1 MGNFQKLLDLLRD
14 AQGPVT
20 LTKALSVASGQPLA
34 RQSLDL
40 ALKSC
45 VELGVPEHHQR
56 MLKDMVAAGEAAGVS
71 QEEIEGRIAGVMRR
85 FSTEPM
91 TKSTA
96 GDVLAQAMSGSPVQ
110 SVPDMTI
117 TRNLSVEQIH
127 LARQQ
132 QISDQ
137 QLIRD
142 CEVAGVATGQIVE
155 LAARLEDTRG
165 LPNNIR
171 QPGIDAVRQQLTQAQ
186 PSPAAQGIDWSGTQ
200 WSNK

>member
-1 MGNFQKLLDLLRD
+1 MTIKAVLAQLAALNSTMTKSHGGNDAGREARLNFEDHKLIGDCWQAKVSGAQIEELKKSLKATHDLPD
-14 AQGPVT
+14 AER
-20 LTKALSVASGQPLA
+20 KAAFSAV
-34 RQSLDL
+34 RQHLL
-40 ALKSC
+40 
-45 VELGVPEHHQR
+45 
-56 MLKDMVAAGEAAGVS
+56 
-71 QEEIEGRIAGVMRR
+71 
-85 FSTEPM
+85 
-91 TKSTA
+91 KSTA
-96 GDVLAQAMSGSPVQ
+96 GDALEQAMSGSPVQ
-110 SVPDMTI
+110 FAPDMTVS
-117 TRNLSVEQIH
+117 RNMSTEQIH

-186 PSPAAQGIDWSGTQ
+186 PSPAEQGIDWSAQG
-200 WSNK
+200 W

>member
-1 MGNFQKLLDLLRD
+1 MTIKAVLAQLAALNSTMTKSHGGNDAGREARLNFEDHKLIGDCWQAKVSGAQIEELKKSLKATHDLPD
-14 AQGPVT
+14 ADR
-20 LTKALSVASGQPLA
+20 KAAFSAV
-34 RQSLDL
+34 RQYLL
-40 ALKSC
+40 
-45 VELGVPEHHQR
+45 
-56 MLKDMVAAGEAAGVS
+56 
-71 QEEIEGRIAGVMRR
+71 
-85 FSTEPM
+85 
-91 TKSTA
+91 KSTA
-96 GDVLAQAMSGSPVQ
+96 GDALEQAMSGSPVQ
-110 SVPDMTI
+110 FAPDMTVK
-117 TRNLSVEQIH
+117 RNMSTEQIH

-186 PSPAAQGIDWSGTQ
+186 PSPAEQGIDWSARG
-200 WSNK
+200 W

>member
-1 MGNFQKLLDLLRD
+1 MTIKAVLAQLAALNSTMTKSHAGHDAGREARLNFEDHKLIGDCWQAKVSGAQIEELKKSLKATHDLPD
-14 AQGPVT
+14 ADR
-20 LTKALSVASGQPLA
+20 KAAFSAV
-34 RQSLDL
+34 RQYLL
-40 ALKSC
+40 
-45 VELGVPEHHQR
+45 
-56 MLKDMVAAGEAAGVS
+56 
-71 QEEIEGRIAGVMRR
+71 
-85 FSTEPM
+85 
-91 TKSTA
+91 KSTA
-96 GDVLAQAMSGSPVQ
+96 GDALEQAMSGSPVQ
-110 SVPDMTI
+110 FAPDMTVK
-117 TRNLSVEQIH
+117 RNMSTEQIH

-186 PSPAAQGIDWSGTQ
+186 PSPPAQGIDWSAQG
-200 WSNK
+200 WK

>member
-1 MGNFQKLLDLLRD
+1 MGNFQKLLELLRD

-110 SVPDMTI
+110 SI

-132 QISDQ
+132 QIADQ
-137 QLIRD
+137 QLLRE
-142 CEVAGVATGQIVE
+142 CESAGVSSGQIVE
-155 LAARLEDTRG
+155 LSEALSASRG
-165 LPNNIR
+165 LPDAAR
-171 QPGIDAVRQQLTQAQ
+171 APGIAAVRQQLTKE
-186 PSPAAQGIDWSGTQ
+186 PLSPAVQGIDWSAQG
-200 WSNK
+200 WGWK

>member
-1 MGNFQKLLDLLRD
+1 MTIKAVLAQLAALNSTMTKSHGGNDAGREARLNFEDHKLIGDCWQAKVSGAQVEELKKSLKATHDLPD
-14 AQGPVT
+14 AER
-20 LTKALSVASGQPLA
+20 KAAFSAV
-34 RQSLDL
+34 RQHLL
-40 ALKSC
+40 
-45 VELGVPEHHQR
+45 
-56 MLKDMVAAGEAAGVS
+56 
-71 QEEIEGRIAGVMRR
+71 
-85 FSTEPM
+85 
-91 TKSTA
+91 KSTA
-96 GDVLAQAMSGSPVQ
+96 GDALEQAMSGSPVQ
-110 SVPDMTI
+110 FAPDMTVS
-117 TRNLSVEQIH
+117 RNMSTEQIH

-186 PSPAAQGIDWSGTQ
+186 PSPVEQGIDWSAQG
-200 WSNK
+200 WK

>member
-1 MGNFQKLLDLLRD
+1 MTIKAVLAQLAALNSTMTKSHGGNDAGREARLNFEDHKLIGDCWQAKVSGAQIEELKKSLKATHDLPD
-14 AQGPVT
+14 ADR
-20 LTKALSVASGQPLA
+20 KAAFSAV
-34 RQSLDL
+34 RQYLL
-40 ALKSC
+40 
-45 VELGVPEHHQR
+45 
-56 MLKDMVAAGEAAGVS
+56 
-71 QEEIEGRIAGVMRR
+71 
-85 FSTEPM
+85 
-91 TKSTA
+91 KSTA
-96 GDVLAQAMSGSPVQ
+96 GDALEQAMSGSPVQ
-110 SVPDMTI
+110 FAPDMTVK
-117 TRNLSVEQIH
+117 RNMSTEQIH

-186 PSPAAQGIDWSGTQ
+186 PSPPAQGIDWSAPRRR
-200 WSNK
+200 

>member
-110 SVPDMTI
+110 FAPDMTVK
-117 TRNLSVEQIH
+117 RNMSTEQIH

-186 PSPAAQGIDWSGTQ
+186 PSPAEQGIDWSAQG
-200 WSNK
+200 W

>member
-1 MGNFQKLLDLLRD
+1 MGNFQKLLELLRD

-34 RQSLDL
+34 RQSLDF

-96 GDVLAQAMSGSPVQ
+96 GDVLAQAMSDSPVQ
-110 SVPDMTI
+110 SI

-132 QISDQ
+132 QIADQ
-137 QLIRD
+137 QLLRE
-142 CEVAGVATGQIVE
+142 CESAGVSSGQIVE
-155 LAARLEDTRG
+155 LSEALSASRG
-165 LPNNIR
+165 LPDAAR
-171 QPGIDAVRQQLTQAQ
+171 APGIAAVRQQLTKE
-186 PSPAAQGIDWSGTQ
+186 PLSPAVQGIDWSAQG
-200 WSNK
+200 WK

>member
-71 QEEIEGRIAGVMRR
+71 QEEIEWRIAGVMRR

-110 SVPDMTI
+110 FAPDMTVK
-117 TRNLSVEQIH
+117 RNMSTEQIH

-142 CEVAGVATGQIVE
+142 CEVAGVATGQNVE

-171 QPGIDAVRQQLTQAQ
+171 QPGIDAVRQQLTQSQ
-186 PSPAAQGIDWSGTQ
+186 PSPAAQGIDWSGQ
-200 WSNK
+200 GW

>member
-1 MGNFQKLLDLLRD
+1 MTIKAVLAQLAALNSTMTKSHGGNDAGREARLNFEDHKLIGDCWQAKVSGAQIEELKKSLKATHDLPD
-14 AQGPVT
+14 ADR
-20 LTKALSVASGQPLA
+20 KAAFSAV
-34 RQSLDL
+34 RQYLL
-40 ALKSC
+40 
-45 VELGVPEHHQR
+45 
-56 MLKDMVAAGEAAGVS
+56 
-71 QEEIEGRIAGVMRR
+71 
-85 FSTEPM
+85 
-91 TKSTA
+91 KSTA
-96 GDVLAQAMSGSPVQ
+96 GDALEQAMSGSPVQ
-110 SVPDMTI
+110 FAPDMTVS
-117 TRNLSVEQIH
+117 RNMSTEQIH

-186 PSPAAQGIDWSGTQ
+186 PSPAEQGIDWSGTQ

>member
-96 GDVLAQAMSGSPVQ
+96 GDALEQAMSGSPVQ
-110 SVPDMTI
+110 FAPDMTVK
-117 TRNLSVEQIH
+117 RNMSTEQIH

-186 PSPAAQGIDWSGTQ
+186 PSPAEKGIDWSAQ
-200 WSNK
+200 WK

>member
-1 MGNFQKLLDLLRD
+1 MTIKAVLAQLAALNSTMTKSLAGDDAGREARLNFEDHKLIADCWQAKAPRAQVEELKKSLKATHDLPD
-14 AQGPVT
+14 ADR
-20 LTKALSVASGQPLA
+20 KAAFSAV
-34 RQSLDL
+34 RQYLL
-40 ALKSC
+40 
-45 VELGVPEHHQR
+45 
-56 MLKDMVAAGEAAGVS
+56 
-71 QEEIEGRIAGVMRR
+71 
-85 FSTEPM
+85 
-91 TKSTA
+91 KSTA
-96 GDVLAQAMSGSPVQ
+96 GDA
-110 SVPDMTI
+110 PDMTVK
-117 TRNLSVEQIH
+117 RNMSTEQIH

-186 PSPAAQGIDWSGTQ
+186 PSPAEQGIDWSGTQ

>member
-1 MGNFQKLLDLLRD
+1 MTIKAVLAQLAALNSTMTKSHGGNDAGREARLNFEDHKLIGDCWQAKVSGAQIEELKKSLKATHDLPD
-14 AQGPVT
+14 AER
-20 LTKALSVASGQPLA
+20 KAAFSAV
-34 RQSLDL
+34 RQHLL
-40 ALKSC
+40 
-45 VELGVPEHHQR
+45 
-56 MLKDMVAAGEAAGVS
+56 
-71 QEEIEGRIAGVMRR
+71 
-85 FSTEPM
+85 
-91 TKSTA
+91 KSTA
-96 GDVLAQAMSGSPVQ
+96 GDALEQAMSGSPVQ
-110 SVPDMTI
+110 FAPDMTVS
-117 TRNLSVEQIH
+117 RNMSTEQIH

>member
-96 GDVLAQAMSGSPVQ
+96 GDVLAQAMSDSPVQ
-110 SVPDMTI
+110 SI

-132 QISDQ
+132 QIADQ
-137 QLIRD
+137 QLLRE
-142 CEVAGVATGQIVE
+142 CESAGVSSGQIVE
-155 LAARLEDTRG
+155 LSEALSASRG
-165 LPNNIR
+165 LPDAAR
-171 QPGIDAVRQQLTQAQ
+171 APGIAAVRQQLTEEQ
-186 PSPAAQGIDWSGTQ
+186 PSPAAQGIDWRAHG
-200 WSNK
+200 WK

>member
-1 MGNFQKLLDLLRD
+1 MTIKAVLAQLAALNSTMTKSHGGNDAGREARLNFEDHKLIGDCWQAKVSGAQIEELKKSLKATHDLPD
-14 AQGPVT
+14 ADR
-20 LTKALSVASGQPLA
+20 KAAFSAV
-34 RQSLDL
+34 RQYLL
-40 ALKSC
+40 
-45 VELGVPEHHQR
+45 
-56 MLKDMVAAGEAAGVS
+56 
-71 QEEIEGRIAGVMRR
+71 
-85 FSTEPM
+85 
-91 TKSTA
+91 KSTA

-110 SVPDMTI
+110 FAPDMTVK
-117 TRNLSVEQIH
+117 RNMSTEQIH

-186 PSPAAQGIDWSGTQ
+186 PSPEEQGIDWSAQG
-200 WSNK
+200 WK

>member
-1 MGNFQKLLDLLRD
+1 MTIKAVLAQLAALNSTMTKSHGGNDAGREARLNFEDHKLIGDCWQAKVSGAQIEELKKSLKATHDLPD
-14 AQGPVT
+14 ADR
-20 LTKALSVASGQPLA
+20 KAAFSAV
-34 RQSLDL
+34 RQYLL
-40 ALKSC
+40 
-45 VELGVPEHHQR
+45 
-56 MLKDMVAAGEAAGVS
+56 
-71 QEEIEGRIAGVMRR
+71 
-85 FSTEPM
+85 
-91 TKSTA
+91 KSTA
-96 GDVLAQAMSGSPVQ
+96 GDALEQAMSGSPVQ
-110 SVPDMTI
+110 FAPDMTVS
-117 TRNLSVEQIH
+117 RNMSTEQIH

-186 PSPAAQGIDWSGTQ
+186 PSPAEQSIDWSGTQ

>member
-1 MGNFQKLLDLLRD
+1 MTIKAVLAQLAALNSTMTKSHGGNDAGREARLNFEDHKLIGDCWQAKVSGAQIEELKKSLKATHDLPD
-14 AQGPVT
+14 ADR
-20 LTKALSVASGQPLA
+20 KAAFSAV
-34 RQSLDL
+34 RQYLL
-40 ALKSC
+40 
-45 VELGVPEHHQR
+45 
-56 MLKDMVAAGEAAGVS
+56 
-71 QEEIEGRIAGVMRR
+71 
-85 FSTEPM
+85 
-91 TKSTA
+91 KSTA
-96 GDVLAQAMSGSPVQ
+96 GDALEQAMSGSPVQ
-110 SVPDMTI
+110 FAPDMTVK
-117 TRNLSVEQIH
+117 RNMSTEQIH

-186 PSPAAQGIDWSGTQ
+186 PSPGELGIDWSAHG
-200 WSNK
+200 W

>member
-1 MGNFQKLLDLLRD
+1 MTIKAVLAQLAALNSTMTKSHGGNDAGREARLNFEDHKLIGDCWQAKVSGAQIEELKKSLKATHDLPD
-14 AQGPVT
+14 ADR
-20 LTKALSVASGQPLA
+20 KAAFSAV
-34 RQSLDL
+34 RQYLL
-40 ALKSC
+40 
-45 VELGVPEHHQR
+45 
-56 MLKDMVAAGEAAGVS
+56 
-71 QEEIEGRIAGVMRR
+71 
-85 FSTEPM
+85 
-91 TKSTA
+91 KSTA
-96 GDVLAQAMSGSPVQ
+96 GDALEQAMSGSPVQ
-110 SVPDMTI
+110 FAPDMTVK
-117 TRNLSVEQIH
+117 RNMSTEQIH

-186 PSPAAQGIDWSGTQ
+186 PSPAEQGIDWSAQGQ
-200 WSNK
+200 GWK

>member
-1 MGNFQKLLDLLRD
+1 MTIKAVLAQLAALNSTMTKSHGGNDAGREARLNFEDHKLIGDCWQAKVSGAQIEELKKSLKATHDLPD
-14 AQGPVT
+14 ADR
-20 LTKALSVASGQPLA
+20 KAAFSAV
-34 RQSLDL
+34 RQYLL
-40 ALKSC
+40 
-45 VELGVPEHHQR
+45 
-56 MLKDMVAAGEAAGVS
+56 
-71 QEEIEGRIAGVMRR
+71 
-85 FSTEPM
+85 
-91 TKSTA
+91 KSTA
-96 GDVLAQAMSGSPVQ
+96 GDALEQAMSGSPVQ
-110 SVPDMTI
+110 FAPDMTVK
-117 TRNLSVEQIH
+117 RNMSTEQIH

-186 PSPAAQGIDWSGTQ
+186 PSPGELGIDWSARG
-200 WSNK
+200 W

>member
-1 MGNFQKLLDLLRD
+1 MTIKAVLAQLAALNSTMTKSHGGNDAGREARLNFEDHKLIGDCWQAKVSGAQIEELKKSLKATHDLPD
-14 AQGPVT
+14 ADR
-20 LTKALSVASGQPLA
+20 KAAFSAV
-34 RQSLDL
+34 RQYLL
-40 ALKSC
+40 
-45 VELGVPEHHQR
+45 
-56 MLKDMVAAGEAAGVS
+56 
-71 QEEIEGRIAGVMRR
+71 
-85 FSTEPM
+85 
-91 TKSTA
+91 KSTA
-96 GDVLAQAMSGSPVQ
+96 GDALEQAMSGSPVQ
-110 SVPDMTI
+110 FAPDMTVK
-117 TRNLSVEQIH
+117 RNMSTEQIH

-186 PSPAAQGIDWSGTQ
+186 PSPAEQGIDWSAQG
-200 WSNK
+200 WGCKPEPGWK

>member
-110 SVPDMTI
+110 SI
-117 TRNLSVEQIH
+117 TRNLSGEQIH

-132 QISDQ
+132 QIADQ
-137 QLIRD
+137 QLLRE
-142 CEVAGVATGQIVE
+142 CESAGVSSGQIVE
-155 LAARLEDTRG
+155 LSEALSASRG
-165 LPNNIR
+165 LPDAAR
-171 QPGIDAVRQQLTQAQ
+171 APGIAAVRQQLTKE
-186 PSPAAQGIDWSGTQ
+186 PLSPAVQGIDWSAQG
-200 WSNK
+200 WK

>member
-1 MGNFQKLLDLLRD
+1 MGNFQKLLELLRD

-110 SVPDMTI
+110 FAPDMTVK
-117 TRNLSVEQIH
+117 RNMSTEQIH

-171 QPGIDAVRQQLTQAQ
+171 QPGIDAVRQQLTQSQ
-186 PSPAAQGIDWSGTQ
+186 PSPAARGIDWSGTQ

>member
-1 MGNFQKLLDLLRD
+1 MTIKAVLAQLAALNSTMTKSHGGNDAGREARLNFEDHKLIGDCWQAKVSGAQIEELKKSLKATHDLPD
-14 AQGPVT
+14 ADR
-20 LTKALSVASGQPLA
+20 KAAFSAV
-34 RQSLDL
+34 RQYLL
-40 ALKSC
+40 
-45 VELGVPEHHQR
+45 
-56 MLKDMVAAGEAAGVS
+56 
-71 QEEIEGRIAGVMRR
+71 
-85 FSTEPM
+85 
-91 TKSTA
+91 KSTA
-96 GDVLAQAMSGSPVQ
+96 GDALEQAMSGSPVQ
-110 SVPDMTI
+110 FAPDMTVK
-117 TRNLSVEQIH
+117 RNMSTEQIH

-186 PSPAAQGIDWSGTQ
+186 PSPVGQGIDWSAQG
-200 WSNK
+200 WK

>member
-1 MGNFQKLLDLLRD
+1 MGNFQKLLELLRD
-14 AQGPVT
+14 VQGPVT

-45 VELGVPEHHQR
+45 VELGVPEHHQK
-56 MLKDMVAAGEAAGVS
+56 MLKDMVAAGEAAGVP

-96 GDVLAQAMSGSPVQ
+96 GDALEQAMSGSPVQ
-110 SVPDMTI
+110 FAPDMTVS
-117 TRNLSVEQIH
+117 RNMSTEQIH

-155 LAARLEDTRG
+155 LATRLEDTRG

-171 QPGIDAVRQQLTQAQ
+171 QPGIDAVRQQLTQSQ
-186 PSPAAQGIDWSGTQ
+186 PSPAAQGIDWSGQ
-200 WSNK
+200 GW

>member
-1 MGNFQKLLDLLRD
+1 MGNFQKLLELLRD

-71 QEEIEGRIAGVMRR
+71 QEEIEWRIAGVMRR

-110 SVPDMTI
+110 FAPDMTVK
-117 TRNLSVEQIH
+117 RNMSTEQIH

-186 PSPAAQGIDWSGTQ
+186 PSPAELGIDWSAQG
-200 WSNK
+200 WK

>member
-1 MGNFQKLLDLLRD
+1 MTIKAVLAQLAALNSTMTKSHGGNDAGREARLNFEDHKLIGDCWQAKVSGAQIEELKKSLKATHDLPD
-14 AQGPVT
+14 ADR
-20 LTKALSVASGQPLA
+20 KAAFSAV
-34 RQSLDL
+34 RQYLL
-40 ALKSC
+40 
-45 VELGVPEHHQR
+45 
-56 MLKDMVAAGEAAGVS
+56 
-71 QEEIEGRIAGVMRR
+71 
-85 FSTEPM
+85 
-91 TKSTA
+91 KSTA

-110 SVPDMTI
+110 FAPDMTVK
-117 TRNLSVEQIH
+117 RNMSTEQIH

-186 PSPAAQGIDWSGTQ
+186 PSPAELGIDWSAQG
-200 WSNK
+200 WK

>member
-1 MGNFQKLLDLLRD
+1 MGNFQKLLELLRD

-71 QEEIEGRIAGVMRR
+71 QEEIEWRIAGVMRR

-110 SVPDMTI
+110 SI

-132 QISDQ
+132 QIADQ
-137 QLIRD
+137 QLLRE
-142 CEVAGVATGQIVE
+142 CESAGVSSGQIVE
-155 LAARLEDTRG
+155 LSEALSASRG
-165 LPNNIR
+165 RDGNK
-171 QPGIDAVRQQLTQAQ
+171 QPGRIAGLSVC
-186 PSPAAQGIDWSGTQ
+186 AALACG
-200 WSNK
+200 

>member
-1 MGNFQKLLDLLRD
+1 MGNFQKLLELLRD

-110 SVPDMTI
+110 FAPDMTVK
-117 TRNLSVEQIH
+117 RNMSTEQIH

-186 PSPAAQGIDWSGTQ
+186 PSPAEQGIDWSAPRRR
-200 WSNK
+200 